1 MSAATAST
9 TAGTV
14 VASNVFSGPIIEL
27 GVSAIAGAAMIHA
40 GAVVFDTMPH
50 GSFFHATGGATFMQ
64 VKERLKIL
72 PYECLIGLSLAIVS
86 TLVFGVFK
94 LFQ

>member
-1 MSAATAST
+1 M
-9 TAGTV
+9 
-14 VASNVFSGPIIEL
+14 VASNVFSGPILEL
-27 GVSAIAGAAMIHA
+27 GIAPIAGAAMIHS

-64 VKERLKIL
+64 VNERLKIL
-72 PYECLIGLSLAIVS
+72 PYEFLIGFSLSFVS